1 MIPPSQEMTLP
12 RSPALSPLST
22 IALRLSVSLGLLL
35 LSVAGVRGQVVES
48 GESPLPESVPA
59 RGTPLQLLRDEAR
72 LYLDDSV
79 ALVKAPFHWSSSD
92 WMKAGAVGVGIGGIM
107 LFDEQLTSG
116 VEENRS
122 GSTDRLSR
130 LTTRFGSADAFYIS
144 GALVISGIVFKNANV
159 SSMGREAIEASAFA
173 GIIAGLSK
181 EAFGRKRPITSADET
196 SFQPGSSN
204 QSFPSGHATEA
215 FTLASVV
222 AARSSG
228 WLIPTLAYTGAC
240 LVAYDRVND
249 RAHFP
254 SDVVAGAALGIAV
267 GRFVVHRHQPEP
279 QGTSP
284 MELQVVPVRNGAGL
298 LIRF

>member
-1 MIPPSQEMTLP
+1 
-12 RSPALSPLST
+12 
-22 IALRLSVSLGLLL
+22 
-35 LSVAGVRGQVVES
+35 
-48 GESPLPESVPA
+48 
-59 RGTPLQLLRDEAR
+59 
-72 LYLDDSV
+72 
-79 ALVKAPFHWSSSD
+79 
-92 WMKAGAVGVGIGGIM
+92 M

-122 GSTDRLSR
+122 ASTDRLSR

-144 GALVISGIVFKNANV
+144 GALVISGIAFKNANV

-173 GIIAGLSK
+173 GIIEVLAK

-215 FTLASVV
+215 FTVASVV

-228 WLIPTLAYTGAC
+228 WVIPALAYTGAC

-254 SDVVAGAALGIAV
+254 SDVVAGAALGISV

-279 QGTSP
+279 EGPPAT
-284 MELQVVPVRNGAGL
+284 ELQIVPVRNGAGL

>member
-1 MIPPSQEMTLP
+1 MTQS
-12 RSPALSPLST
+12 RALGPFAT
-22 IALRLSVSLGLLL
+22 TALRRSVSVGLLL
-35 LSVAGVRGQVVES
+35 LFAAGAAAQAIGS
-48 GESPLPESVPA
+48 GESPLPESVPT
-59 RGTPLQLLRDEAR
+59 RSTPLQLLRDEAR
-72 LYLDDSV
+72 LYLEDSV
-79 ALVKAPFHWSSSD
+79 ALVKAPFQWSSSD
-92 WMKAGAVGVGIGGIM
+92 WLKAGAVGLGIGGIM

-116 VEENRS
+116 VADNRS
-122 GSTDRLSR
+122 ASTNRLSR

-144 GALVISGIVFKNANV
+144 GALVISGIAFKNTNV

-173 GIIAGLSK
+173 GIIEVLSK
-181 EAFGRKRPITSADET
+181 EAFGRKRPVQSADET

-228 WLIPTLAYTGAC
+228 WIIPTLAYAGAC

-279 QGTSP
+279 AGNPP
-284 MELQVVPVRNGAGL
+284 MELQVVPVRHGAGL
-298 LIRF
+298 LLRF

>member
-1 MIPPSQEMTLP
+1 MIRPSPDLMLTQSRAP
-12 RSPALSPLST
+12 GPFST
-22 IALRLSVSLGLLL
+22 MAIRLSVSLGLLL
-35 LSVAGVRGQVVES
+35 LSAAGAAAQMIES

-59 RGTPLQLLRDEAR
+59 RSTPLQLLRDEAR
-72 LYLDDSV
+72 LYLEDSV

-92 WMKAGAVGVGIGGIM
+92 WLKAGAVGLGVGGIM

-116 VEENRS
+116 VADNRS
-122 GSTDRLSR
+122 ASTDRLSR

-144 GALVISGIVFKNANV
+144 GALVISGIAFKNTNV
-159 SSMGREAIEASAFA
+159 SSMGREAIEASVFA
-173 GIIAGLSK
+173 GIIEVLSK
-181 EAFGRKRPITSADET
+181 EAFGRKRPIVSGDET

-228 WLIPTLAYTGAC
+228 WIIPTLAYTGAC

-267 GRFVVHRHQPEP
+267 GRFVVHRHRPEP
-279 QGTSP
+279 QGTP
-284 MELQVVPVRNGAGL
+284 ATELQIVPVRNGAGL